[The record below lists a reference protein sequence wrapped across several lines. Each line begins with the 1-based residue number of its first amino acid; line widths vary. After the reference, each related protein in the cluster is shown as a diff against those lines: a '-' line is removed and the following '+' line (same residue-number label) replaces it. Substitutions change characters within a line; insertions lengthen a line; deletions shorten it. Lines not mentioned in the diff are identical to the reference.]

1 MSSEPG
7 ILDGYIS
14 RPTLAKQL
22 DKSERTIERWGR
34 EQIGPPV
41 TFIGKQPF
49 YNLDSVRE
57 WLRSCEQRI
66 PRKRGSR
73 NERADAAA

>member
-1 MSSEPG
+1 MSSEPS
-7 ILDGYIS
+7 ILADYIS
-14 RPTLAKQL
+14 RPKLAEQL
-22 DKSERTIERWGR
+22 GKSISTIDRWGR

-41 TFIGKQPF
+41 TWIGKQPF

-57 WLRSCEQRI
+57 WLRSREQKI
-66 PRKRGSR
+66 PRKHGSR